1 MIYVFLLYIYI
12 FLLII
17 VMVYELRR
25 VVFLSEIDVRLI
37 ILRIVVVI
45 KR

>member
-25 VVFLSEIDVRLI
+25 VVLLSEIDVRLI